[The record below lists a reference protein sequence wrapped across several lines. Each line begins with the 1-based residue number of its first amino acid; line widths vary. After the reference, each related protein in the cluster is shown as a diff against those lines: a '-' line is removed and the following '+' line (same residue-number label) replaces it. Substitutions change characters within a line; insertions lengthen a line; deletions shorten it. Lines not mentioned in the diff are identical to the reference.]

1 MSKVFLRFVRNDGRE
16 LSVNDDV
23 WGITDIKGL
32 DKPEI
37 TVYTQKA
44 AIGDG
49 DLVTGARVG
58 ARTIEIELTARNVAL
73 NEVLRRAS
81 TSFFTAGRTYDL
93 YVTRYGEPRYARECW
108 LDSLEI
114 PTERQFKRLVARID
128 LLCPEGYFLSA
139 DSFSKNIAEIEGR
152 CGYPYIATETYG
164 RIYGVYTYAGLVYLD
179 NDGDTEAYCQ
189 AVFIAKGNVTNPKL
203 LAGGGY
209 VRVIGTMSAGDVL
222 IIDGREKSVTMND
235 VNISNQLDK
244 DSDFSGIVFSIGTN
258 SVGFTADIG
267 SNVLDVYVY
276 YNKRYMG
283 A

>member
-1 MSKVFLRFVRNDGRE
+1 MSKVFLRFVRSDGRE

-32 DKPEI
+32 DKLEL

-73 NEVLRRAS
+73 NEVLRRAA
-81 TSFFTAGRTYDL
+81 TSFFTAGRAYDL

-108 LDSLEI
+108 LDSFEI

-139 DSFSKNIAEIEGR
+139 DSFSRNIAEIEGR

-164 RIYGVYTYAGLVYLD
+164 RIYGIYTYAGLVYLD

-189 AVFIAKGNVTNPKL
+189 AVFIAKGDVTNPKL
-203 LAGGGY
+203 LAGDGY

-222 IIDGREKSVTMND
+222 IIDGREKSVTMNG
-235 VNISNQLDK
+235 VNISNHLDK
-244 DSDFSGIVFSIGTN
+244 DSYFDGIVFSIGTN

-276 YNKRYMG
+276 YNKRYIG

>member
-1 MSKVFLRFVRNDGRE
+1 VSKVFLKFIRSDGCE
-16 LSVNDDV
+16 LNVNDDV

-49 DLVTGARVG
+49 DLVTGSRVG
-58 ARTIEIELTARNVAL
+58 ARTIEIELTARNVVL
-73 NEVLRRAS
+73 NEVLRRAA
-81 TSFFTAGRTYDL
+81 TSFFTAGRTYAL

-152 CGYPYIATETYG
+152 CGYPYVAAAAYG
-164 RIYGVYTYAGLVYLD
+164 RIYGIYTYAGLVYLD

-189 AVFIAKGNVTNPKL
+189 AVFIARGDVTNPKL
-203 LAGGGY
+203 LAGDGY

-222 IIDGREKSVTMND
+222 MIDGREKSVTMND

-244 DSDFSGIVFSIGTN
+244 DSDFGGIVFSIGTN